1 MMHHIGFIIVVF
13 MLLGYIALEYARF
26 RRSSKLLS
34 YPRSRLIL
42 RTVSGIVLTSLAF
55 FLFYWR
61 TLGLDPRTGNI
72 LVFSLMFLLFGVVFA
87 DFRLVFYQYKR
98 ERDRKKEEF
107 MDEMMRIMEQRKDP
121 SASRGDEDHS

>member
-1 MMHHIGFIIVVF
+1 MMHHIGFIVVVF
-13 MLLGYIALEYARF
+13 MLLGYITLEYARF

-42 RTVSGIVLTSLAF
+42 RTISGIVLTSLAF

-61 TLGLDPRTGNI
+61 TLGLEPRTGNI
-72 LVFSLMFLLFGVVFA
+72 LVFSLMFLLLGFVFA

-107 MDEMMRIMEQRKDP
+107 MDEMRRIMEQRRDS

>member
-1 MMHHIGFIIVVF
+1 MMRHIWFIILLF
-13 MLLGYIALEYARF
+13 MLLGYITLEFARF

-42 RTVSGIVLTSLAF
+42 RSISGIVLTSLAF

-61 TLGLDPRTGNI
+61 TLGLDPNFGTI
-72 LVFSLMFLLFGVVFA
+72 LVFSLMFLLFGVVFT

-107 MDEMMRIMEQRKDP
+107 MNEMSRIMEQRSDP
-121 SASRGDEDHS
+121 AASRGDENNS